1 MEFVPTP
8 AVLSTDIA
16 SIARLNI
23 IRYFVNNTMAH
34 IHLGDGSFP
43 LWALVVWTALGAGLV
58 GAVVYRI
65 RRGGIE
71 THQIA
76 LAGIGA
82 AASFA
87 VFQLNIPVWGGIHMN
102 LTGLVGILAGPL
114 LGTLIALVV
123 NVFSAAL
130 GHGAVGLLGANTL
143 VNASEAIV
151 AYYAFR
157 TLMRMD
163 WDVFPAGASAAT
175 LGLTA
180 GAVLMGAIIV
190 ISGVNGSALPRGD
203 LTVAVA
209 GLVGLNLGVA
219 VVEGLLTGF
228 VVQFLASVRP
238 DLVGLV
244 GRTGEESAGVT
255 A

>member
-1 MEFVPTP
+1 
-8 AVLSTDIA
+8 
-16 SIARLNI
+16 
-23 IRYFVNNTMAH
+23 MAH
-34 IHLGDGSFP
+34 IHLGEGSFP
-43 LWALVVWTALGAGLV
+43 LWALVLWTTV
-58 GAVVYRI
+58 GAILVATVVYRV
-65 RRGGIE
+65 RKGGIK
-71 THQIA
+71 THQVA

-87 VFQLNIPVWGGIHMN
+87 VFQLNIPVWGGVHMN
-102 LTGLVGILAGPL
+102 LTGLVGVLAGPL
-114 LGTLIALVV
+114 LGALIALVV

-130 GHGAVGLLGANTL
+130 GHGAVGLIGANTL

-163 WDVFPAGASAAT
+163 WDVFPAGAGAAT
-175 LGLTA
+175 LGLSA
-180 GAVLMGAIIV
+180 GAFLMGAIIV
-190 ISGVNGSALPRGD
+190 VSGVNGSALPRGD

-219 VVEGLLTGF
+219 VIEGLLTGF
-228 VVQFLASVRP
+228 IVRFLASVRP
-238 DLVGLV
+238 DLVGLTD
-244 GRTGEESAGVT
+244 RDSREEPAGVT

>member
-1 MEFVPTP
+1 
-8 AVLSTDIA
+8 
-16 SIARLNI
+16 
-23 IRYFVNNTMAH
+23 MAH
-34 IHLGDGSFP
+34 IHLGEGTFP
-43 LWALVVWTALGAGLV
+43 LWALLFWTVVGAGLV
-58 GAVVYRI
+58 SAVVYRV
-65 RRGGIE
+65 RKGGIE

-87 VFQLNIPVWGGIHMN
+87 IFQLNIPVWGGIHMN

-114 LGTLIALVV
+114 LGALIALVV
-123 NVFSAAL
+123 NIFSAAL
-130 GHGAVGLLGANTL
+130 GHGAVGLIGANTL

-151 AYYAFR
+151 AYYAFK
-157 TLMRMD
+157 TLVQLD
-163 WDVFPAGASAAT
+163 WDIFPAGASAAT
-175 LGLTA
+175 LGLSV
-180 GAVLMGAIIV
+180 GAILMGVIIV
-190 ISGVNGSALPRGD
+190 VSGVNGSALPRSD

-219 VVEGLLTGF
+219 VIEGLLTGF
-228 VVQFLASVRP
+228 VVQFLATVRP

-244 GRTGEESAGVT
+244 DRDARETATEVT

>member
-1 MEFVPTP
+1 
-8 AVLSTDIA
+8 
-16 SIARLNI
+16 
-23 IRYFVNNTMAH
+23 MAH
-34 IHLGDGSFP
+34 IHLGEGTFP
-43 LWALVVWTALGAGLV
+43 VWALVLWTLV
-58 GAVVYRI
+58 GVGLISGVVYRV
-65 RRGGIE
+65 RKGGIE

-114 LGTLIALVV
+114 LGALIALVV
-123 NVFSAAL
+123 NIFSAAL
-130 GHGAVGLLGANTL
+130 GHGAVGLIGANTL

-151 AYYAFR
+151 AYYAFK
-157 TLMRMD
+157 TLWGMD
-163 WDVFPAGASAAT
+163 WDVFPASASAAT
-175 LGLTA
+175 LGLSA

-190 ISGVNGSALPRGD
+190 VSGVNGSALPRGD
-203 LTVAVA
+203 LTIAVA

-219 VVEGLLTGF
+219 VIEGILTGF
-228 VVQFLASVRP
+228 IVQFLASVRP
-238 DLVGLV
+238 DLVGLAD
-244 GRTGEESAGVT
+244 REPRDEPTGVT

>member
-1 MEFVPTP
+1 
-8 AVLSTDIA
+8 
-16 SIARLNI
+16 
-23 IRYFVNNTMAH
+23 MAH
-34 IHLGDGSFP
+34 IHLGEGSFP
-43 LWALVVWTALGAGLV
+43 LWALALWTGLGIVLIST
-58 GAVVYRI
+58 VVYRV
-65 RRGGIE
+65 RKGGIK
-71 THQIA
+71 TNQIA

-87 VFQLNIPVWGGIHMN
+87 IFQLNIPVWGGIHMN

-114 LGTLIALVV
+114 LGALIAVVV
-123 NVFSAAL
+123 NIFSAAL
-130 GHGAVGLLGANTL
+130 GHGAVGLLGANIL

-157 TLMRMD
+157 TLVRME

-175 LGLTA
+175 LGLSA
-180 GAVLMGAIIV
+180 GAILMGAIIV
-190 ISGVNGSALPRGD
+190 ISGVNGSALPRAD

-219 VVEGLLTGF
+219 VIEGILTGF
-228 VVQFLASVRP
+228 VVQFLVSVRP

-244 GRTGEESAGVT
+244 GRVGSEDSSGVT

>member
-1 MEFVPTP
+1 
-8 AVLSTDIA
+8 VLI
-16 SIARLNI
+16 
-23 IRYFVNNTMAH
+23 
-34 IHLGDGSFP
+34 
-43 LWALVVWTALGAGLV
+43 

-65 RRGGIE
+65 RKGGIK

-87 VFQLNIPVWGGIHMN
+87 IFQLNIPVWGGIHMN
-102 LTGLVGILAGPL
+102 LTGLVGIIAGPL
-114 LGTLIALVV
+114 LGALIALVV

-130 GHGAVGLLGANTL
+130 GHGAVGLIGANTL

-151 AYYAFR
+151 AYYAFK
-157 TLMRMD
+157 TLIQLD
-163 WDVFPAGASAAT
+163 WDTFPASASAAT
-175 LGLTA
+175 LGLSA
-180 GAVLMGAIIV
+180 GAILMGAIIV
-190 ISGVNGSALPRGD
+190 VSGVNGSALPRAD
-203 LTVAVA
+203 LTVAVG

-219 VVEGLLTGF
+219 VIEGLLTGF
-228 VVQFLASVRP
+228 IVQFLATVRP

-244 GRTGEESAGVT
+244 DRQSSEESTGVT

>member
-1 MEFVPTP
+1 
-8 AVLSTDIA
+8 
-16 SIARLNI
+16 
-23 IRYFVNNTMAH
+23 MAH
-34 IHLGDGSFP
+34 IHLGEGSFP
-43 LWALVVWTALGAGLV
+43 LWALALWTGLGVLLIST
-58 GAVVYRI
+58 VVYRV
-65 RRGGIE
+65 RKGGIE

-76 LAGIGA
+76 LAGIAG

-87 VFQLNIPVWGGIHMN
+87 VFQLNVPVWGGVHMN

-114 LGTLIALVV
+114 LGALIALVV

-157 TLMRMD
+157 TLVRMD
-163 WDVFPAGASAAT
+163 WDVFPASASAAT
-175 LGLTA
+175 LGLSA
-180 GAVLMGAIIV
+180 GAILMGAIIV
-190 ISGVNGSALPRGD
+190 VSGVNGSALPRAD

-219 VVEGLLTGF
+219 VVEGILTGF
-228 VVQFLASVRP
+228 VVQFLVSVRP
-238 DLVGLV
+238 DLVGLGGGV
-244 GRTGEESAGVT
+244 SPEDSPGVT

>member
-1 MEFVPTP
+1 
-8 AVLSTDIA
+8 
-16 SIARLNI
+16 
-23 IRYFVNNTMAH
+23 MAH
-34 IHLGDGSFP
+34 IHLGEGSFP
-43 LWALVVWTALGAGLV
+43 LWALALWTALGVGLI
-58 GAVVYRI
+58 GTVVYRV
-65 RRGGIE
+65 RKGGIE

-87 VFQLNIPVWGGIHMN
+87 IFQLNIPVWGGIHMN

-114 LGTLIALVV
+114 LGALIALVV

-130 GHGAVGLLGANTL
+130 GHGAVGLIGANTL
-143 VNASEAIV
+143 VNATEAIV

-157 TLMRMD
+157 ALWGMD
-163 WDVFPAGASAAT
+163 WDVFPASASAAT
-175 LGLTA
+175 LGLSA

-190 ISGVNGSALPRGD
+190 VSGVNGSALPRSD

-238 DLVGLV
+238 DLVGLTDRD
-244 GRTGEESAGVT
+244 GREESAGVT

>member
-1 MEFVPTP
+1 
-8 AVLSTDIA
+8 
-16 SIARLNI
+16 
-23 IRYFVNNTMAH
+23 MAH
-34 IHLGDGSFP
+34 IHLGEGSFP
-43 LWALVVWTALGAGLV
+43 LWAVALWTTAGIALIGT
-58 GAVVYRI
+58 VVYRI
-65 RRGGIE
+65 RTGGIK

-87 VFQLNIPVWGGIHMN
+87 IFQLNIPVWGGIHMN
-102 LTGLVGILAGPL
+102 LTGLVGIIAGPL

-123 NVFSAAL
+123 NIFSAAL
-130 GHGAVGLLGANTL
+130 GHGAVGLLGANVL

-157 TLMRMD
+157 WLLHMD
-163 WDVFPAGASAAT
+163 WDIFPGSAAAAT
-175 LGLTA
+175 VGLST
-180 GAVLMGAIIV
+180 GAVLMGVIIV
-190 ISGVNGSALPRGD
+190 VSGVNGSALPRGD
-203 LTVAVA
+203 LTIAVA

-219 VVEGLLTGF
+219 IIEGLLTGF

-238 DLVGLV
+238 DLIGYAADA
-244 GRTGEESAGVT
+244 TAEEPAGVT

>member
-1 MEFVPTP
+1 
-8 AVLSTDIA
+8 
-16 SIARLNI
+16 
-23 IRYFVNNTMAH
+23 MAH
-34 IHLGDGSFP
+34 IHLGEGSFP
-43 LWALVVWTALGAGLV
+43 LWALILWTLVGAGLIS
-58 GAVVYRI
+58 AVVYRV
-65 RRGGIE
+65 RKGGLK

-87 VFQLNIPVWGGIHMN
+87 IFQLNIPVWGGIHMN

-114 LGTLIALVV
+114 LGALIALIV
-123 NVFSAAL
+123 NIFSAAL

-151 AYYAFR
+151 AYYAFK
-157 TLMRMD
+157 TLMGMD

-175 LGLTA
+175 VGLSA
-180 GAVLMGAIIV
+180 GALLMGAIIV

-203 LTVAVA
+203 LTIAVA

-219 VVEGLLTGF
+219 VIEGLLTGF
-228 VVQFLASVRP
+228 IVQFLASVRP
-238 DLVGLV
+238 DLVGLTD
-244 GRTGEESAGVT
+244 RDSHEAPSEVT

>member
-1 MEFVPTP
+1 
-8 AVLSTDIA
+8 
-16 SIARLNI
+16 
-23 IRYFVNNTMAH
+23 MAH
-34 IHLGDGSFP
+34 IHLGEGSFP
-43 LWALVVWTALGAGLV
+43 LWALALWTALGIALV
-58 GAVVYRI
+58 SVVVYRI
-65 RRGGIE
+65 RKGGIE
-71 THQIA
+71 TRQIA

-87 VFQLNIPVWGGIHMN
+87 IFQLNIPVWGGIHMN

-114 LGTLIALVV
+114 LGSLIALVV

-143 VNASEAIV
+143 VNAAEAVV

-157 TLMRMD
+157 TLLRLD
-163 WDVFPAGASAAT
+163 WDVFPASASAAT
-175 LGLTA
+175 LGLSA
-180 GAVLMGAIIV
+180 GALLMGGIIV
-190 ISGVNGSALPRGD
+190 VSGVNGSALPRGD
-203 LTVAVA
+203 LTIAVA

-244 GRTGEESAGVT
+244 DREPREESTGVT

>member
-1 MEFVPTP
+1 
-8 AVLSTDIA
+8 
-16 SIARLNI
+16 
-23 IRYFVNNTMAH
+23 MAH
-34 IHLGDGSFP
+34 IHLGEGSFP
-43 LWALVVWTALGAGLV
+43 LWALALWTLVGAGLI
-58 GAVVYRI
+58 GVVTYRI
-65 RRGGIE
+65 RKGGIE
-71 THQIA
+71 TQQIA

-87 VFQLNIPVWGGIHMN
+87 VFQLNLPVWGGIHMN
-102 LTGLVGILAGPL
+102 LTGLVGILAGPA
-114 LGTLIALVV
+114 LGALIALVV

-143 VNASEAIV
+143 VNASEAVV

-157 TLMRMD
+157 TLVRMD
-163 WDVFPAGASAAT
+163 WDTFPASAGAAT
-175 LGLTA
+175 VGLST
-180 GAVLMGAIIV
+180 GAVLMGVIIV
-190 ISGVNGSALPRGD
+190 VSGVNGSALPRAD

-238 DLVGLV
+238 DLLALADRGDDA
-244 GRTGEESAGVT
+244 AGVT

>member
-1 MEFVPTP
+1 
-8 AVLSTDIA
+8 
-16 SIARLNI
+16 
-23 IRYFVNNTMAH
+23 MAH
-34 IHLGDGSFP
+34 IHLGEGSFP
-43 LWALVVWTALGAGLV
+43 LWALVLWTLVGAGLIS
-58 GAVVYRI
+58 AVVYRI
-65 RRGGIE
+65 RKGGIK

-76 LAGIGA
+76 LAGIAA

-87 VFQLNIPVWGGIHMN
+87 IFQLNIPVWGGIHMN

-114 LGTLIALVV
+114 LGALIALVV

-151 AYYAFR
+151 AYYAFK

-163 WDVFPAGASAAT
+163 WDVFPASASAAT
-175 LGLTA
+175 LGLSA
-180 GAVLMGAIIV
+180 GAVLMGVIIV

-203 LTVAVA
+203 LAIAVA

-219 VVEGLLTGF
+219 IIEGILTGF
-228 VVQFLASVRP
+228 MVQFLASVRP
-238 DLVGLV
+238 DLVGLAD
-244 GRTGEESAGVT
+244 RDAREESTGVT

>member
-1 MEFVPTP
+1 
-8 AVLSTDIA
+8 
-16 SIARLNI
+16 
-23 IRYFVNNTMAH
+23 MAH
-34 IHLGDGSFP
+34 IHLGEGTFP
-43 LWALVVWTALGAGLV
+43 VWALVLWTLLGTGLIS
-58 GAVVYRI
+58 AIVYRV
-65 RRGGIE
+65 RKGGIE

-114 LGTLIALVV
+114 LGALIALVV
-123 NVFSAAL
+123 NIFSAAL
-130 GHGAVGLLGANTL
+130 GHGAVGLIGANTI

-151 AYYAFR
+151 AYYAFKA
-157 TLMRMD
+157 LKGMD
-163 WDVFPAGASAAT
+163 WDVFPAASSAAT
-175 LGLTA
+175 LGLSA
-180 GAVLMGAIIV
+180 GAFIMGAIIV
-190 ISGVNGSALPRGD
+190 VSGVNGSALPRGD
-203 LTVAVA
+203 LTIAVA

-219 VVEGLLTGF
+219 VIEGLLTGLI
-228 VVQFLASVRP
+228 VQFLASVRP

-244 GRTGEESAGVT
+244 DRDSHEDAAGVT

>member
-1 MEFVPTP
+1 
-8 AVLSTDIA
+8 
-16 SIARLNI
+16 
-23 IRYFVNNTMAH
+23 MAH
-34 IHLGDGSFP
+34 IHLGEGSFP
-43 LWALVVWTALGAGLV
+43 LWALVLWTTVGVALV
-58 GAVVYRI
+58 STVVYRV
-65 RRGGIE
+65 RKGGIDP
-71 THQIA
+71 HQIA
-76 LAGIGA
+76 LAGIAA

-151 AYYAFR
+151 AYYAFK
-157 TLMRMD
+157 TLLRMD
-163 WDVFPAGASAAT
+163 WDIFPASASAAT
-175 LGLTA
+175 LGLSF
-180 GAVLMGAIIV
+180 GALLMGVIIV
-190 ISGVNGSALPRGD
+190 VSGVNGSALPRGD
-203 LTVAVA
+203 LTIAVA

-219 VVEGLLTGF
+219 VIEGILTGF
-228 VVQFLASVRP
+228 VVQFLATVRP
-238 DLVGLV
+238 DLVGV
-244 GRTGEESAGVT
+244 ADSEARERSAGVT

>member
-1 MEFVPTP
+1 
-8 AVLSTDIA
+8 
-16 SIARLNI
+16 
-23 IRYFVNNTMAH
+23 MAH
-34 IHLGDGSFP
+34 IHLGEGSFP
-43 LWALVVWTALGAGLV
+43 LWALALWTALGTVLIST
-58 GAVVYRI
+58 VVYRV
-65 RRGGIE
+65 RKGGIE

-76 LAGIGA
+76 LAGIAA

-87 VFQLNIPVWGGIHMN
+87 IFQLNIPVWGGIHMN

-114 LGTLIALVV
+114 LGALIALVV
-123 NVFSAAL
+123 NIFSAAL

-157 TLMRMD
+157 TLVRMD
-163 WDVFPAGASAAT
+163 WDIFPASASAAT
-175 LGLTA
+175 LGLSA
-180 GAVLMGAIIV
+180 GAILMGAVIV
-190 ISGVNGSALPRGD
+190 ISGVNGSALPRAD

-219 VVEGLLTGF
+219 VIEGILTGF
-228 VVQFLASVRP
+228 VVQFLVSVRP
-238 DLVGLV
+238 GLVGL
-244 GRTGEESAGVT
+244 GDRYSREGSSGVT